1 MGVPEGPRAGH
12 GPVARGAERA
22 YGFYGLTRAGRLAVL
37 TAAVL
42 GVLGP
47 VRWLSRAVART
58 VGRFATAGVQAEA
71 GRPAATAGCV
81 PVVSSVAGWLKVVQA
96 GRLAGLLAA
105 AQEEAPSSG

>member
-12 GPVARGAERA
+12 GPVAPGAERA
-22 YGFYGLTRAGRLAVL
+22 YGPYGLTRAGRLAVVA
-37 TAAVL
+37 AAVL

-47 VRWLSRAVART
+47 VQRLCRAVAGT
-58 VGRFATAGVQAEA
+58 VELTATAGVQAEA

-81 PVVSSVAGWLKVVQA
+81 PVMSSVAGRLKVVQA

-105 AQEEAPSSG
+105 AQEGAPSSG